1 MENNEERLKQKYD
14 EMCDKHIDECQRCN
28 DNVGAMVLAMATGA
42 VTESQMVN
50 GLADYTEK
58 NPNSDKFTCPDFPDF
73 PEE

>member
-1 MENNEERLKQKYD
+1 
-14 EMCDKHIDECQRCN
+14 DECQRCN